1 MHESN
6 NHKPNSSRSI
16 LIIDD
21 EEMIRDLA
29 RDMLEMHGFHILS
42 AENGVDGV
50 AVFKKNKDNIACIIL
65 DVTMP
70 RMSGRETYQ
79 QLKKIDKN
87 VKIILSTGHGKG
99 EMAQEIIALGIHGV
113 IQKPYRIEELLRLVQ
128 KMMST

>member
-6 NHKPNSSRSI
+6 NHKPNSSRSV

-29 RDMLEMHGFHILS
+29 RDVLEMHGFHILS

-50 AVFKKNKDNIACIIL
+50 AVYKKNKDTIACIIL
-65 DVTMP
+65 DLTMP
-70 RMSGRETYQ
+70 RMSGRETYL
-79 QLKKIDKN
+79 QLKAIDKN
-87 VKIILSTGHGKG
+87 AKIILSTGHGKDK
-99 EMAQEIIALGIHGV
+99 MTQEIIELGVHGV

>member
-1 MHESN
+1 
-6 NHKPNSSRSI
+6 

-29 RDMLEMHGFHILS
+29 RDVLEMHGFHILS

-87 VKIILSTGHGKG
+87 LKIILSTGHGKG
-99 EMAQEIIALGIHGV
+99 EMAQEIIALGVHGV

>member
-6 NHKPNSSRSI
+6 NHNPNSSRSV

-21 EEMIRDLA
+21 EELIRDLA
-29 RDMLEMHGFHILS
+29 RDVLEMHGFHILS

-50 AVFKKNKDNIACIIL
+50 AVYKENKDNIACIIL
-65 DVTMP
+65 DLMMP

-79 QLKKIDKN
+79 QLKEIDKN
-87 VKIILSTGHGKG
+87 AKIILSTGHGRG
-99 EMAQEIIALGIHGV
+99 EMAQEIIALGVQGV